1 MTCSACEAQRR
12 LGHDCC
18 FATPDPPK
26 LARTRL
32 QEIGRWC
39 WQYCQDADGKDA
51 AEAGW
56 RATSATYDGVPLQ
69 STMSPQHQARMLLIT
84 ADSLTAS
91 SGTELAVTAG

>member
-1 MTCSACEAQRR
+1 MTCSACAT
-12 LGHDCC
+12 LNAWVMTAC
-18 FATPDPPK
+18 FVTLDPPK
-26 LARTRL
+26 LARPRL

-39 WQYCQDADGKDA
+39 WQYCQDADGRDA

-69 STMSPQHQARMLLIT
+69 SAMTPQHQARMLLIT

-91 SGTELAVTAG
+91 FGTELAVTAG